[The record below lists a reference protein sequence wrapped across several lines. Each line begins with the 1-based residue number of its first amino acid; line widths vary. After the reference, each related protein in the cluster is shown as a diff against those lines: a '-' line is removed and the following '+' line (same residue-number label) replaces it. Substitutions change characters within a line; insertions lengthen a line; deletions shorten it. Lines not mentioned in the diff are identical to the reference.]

1 MSLPLPSAASA
12 QVYKRGFGLKNEVAL
27 ELNARYN
34 ESPLIAY
41 LRAHQ
46 NVFSLGD
53 TKIYLA
59 EEFGF
64 CYGVDKAIDFAF
76 EARRYFPDRR
86 IFMTDEIIH
95 NPRVNNELMEI
106 GIQFLSGMY
115 NKGMSIDDLTPEDV
129 VIIPAFGA
137 TTFLEKDLREK
148 GCTLV
153 DTTCGSVVH
162 VWKRVEKYA
171 LEGYTAIIHGK
182 YNHEETRA
190 TSSRVRI
197 TPNAKYLIVRDKAQV
212 ETICRYIVSGGN
224 REEFLAEF
232 KDAASP
238 SFDPDS
244 DLEKVGVANQTTM
257 LASESL
263 EIAGLI
269 RDAVVKRYGTEALKD
284 RFCSFDTICRAT
296 QDRQDALRSLTTKDG
311 INLFL
316 VVGGYNSSNTSHL
329 LELAKKKCAAFHVQ
343 DARDLVSSKE
353 IQHKPLSSHS
363 PAVETDWMPEGA
375 VVLGLT
381 SGTSTPNRVLEE
393 TALRFL
399 ELRGYVSVDVLS
411 RLTA

>member
-115 NKGMSIDDLTPEDV
+115 NNGMSIDDLTPEDV

-190 TSSRVRI
+190 TSSRVHI

-284 RFCSFDTICRAT
+284 RFCSFD
-296 QDRQDALRSLTTKDG
+296 
-311 INLFL
+311 
-316 VVGGYNSSNTSHL
+316 
-329 LELAKKKCAAFHVQ
+329 
-343 DARDLVSSKE
+343 
-353 IQHKPLSSHS
+353 
-363 PAVETDWMPEGA
+363 
-375 VVLGLT
+375 
-381 SGTSTPNRVLEE
+381 
-393 TALRFL
+393 
-399 ELRGYVSVDVLS
+399 
-411 RLTA
+411 